1 MLSTNSFLSVFDT
14 RWQRWQRLHLF
25 ARSTPRFFFPRLM
38 PTLLFPPVAASHAVL
53 RVLMT
58 YLLVLFSHAFS
69 ANVFAFWLVR
79 SCAFIAIV
87 LFDVLV
93 STFQIYL
100 NAPYCLHFLA
110 ENKEGKTPMDI
121 AKGTG
126 HAESIELVSWRGF
139 VLASGHKL

>member
-1 MLSTNSFLSVFDT
+1 
-14 RWQRWQRLHLF
+14 
-25 ARSTPRFFFPRLM
+25 
-38 PTLLFPPVAASHAVL
+38 
-53 RVLMT
+53 MT

-69 ANVFAFWLVR
+69 ANIFAFWLVR

-93 STFQIYL
+93 STF
-100 NAPYCLHFLA
+100 LHFLS

-139 VLASGHKL
+139 LLASGQKL